1 MVGLTTTTATHH
13 LWLSL
18 FFFLDKTLR
27 IIAVEIAVHLLLPF
41 YSLHLDQSLS
51 TNLGH
56 LPAYYVWGDFTKIHD
71 CSRHQRC
78 VSLFILDYPLV
89 IFKNA
94 ITAHSEIPL
103 ITRSF
108 SAFDIHKSHPSSC
121 PFKIIGVYQLNLQ
134 TTSPRFGFF
143 VFPLLFRNTHSL
155 LRRNGLLSPPPT
167 LPDNPIVLRY
177 VCYFSKQRLWI

>member
-1 MVGLTTTTATHH
+1 MSSVRQTSLLLPLFLTTTTHH

-18 FFFLDKTLR
+18 FFFSDKTLR

-56 LPAYYVWGDFTKIHD
+56 LPAYYVWGGFTKIHD

-94 ITAHSEIPL
+94 ITAHYDIHL
-103 ITRSF
+103 TTRSF
-108 SAFDIHKSHPSSC
+108 FAFDIHKSHPSSFH
-121 PFKIIGVYQLNLQ
+121 FKIIGVYQLNLQ
-134 TTSPRFGFF
+134 TTSP
-143 VFPLLFRNTHSL
+143 
-155 LRRNGLLSPPPT
+155 
-167 LPDNPIVLRY
+167 
-177 VCYFSKQRLWI
+177 

>member
-1 MVGLTTTTATHH
+1 MNFSSPRGVGGGLAAVVGLTTTTTTHH

-51 TNLGH
+51 THLGH

-78 VSLFILDYPLV
+78 VPL
-89 IFKNA
+89 
-94 ITAHSEIPL
+94 H
-103 ITRSF
+103 
-108 SAFDIHKSHPSSC
+108 
-121 PFKIIGVYQLNLQ
+121 
-134 TTSPRFGFF
+134 FG
-143 VFPLLFRNTHSL
+143 
-155 LRRNGLLSPPPT
+155 LSPCH
-167 LPDNPIVLRY
+167 LQKCNHRSLRNPFDHPIIFR
-177 VCYFSKQRLWI
+177 FSISTNLILLLAL